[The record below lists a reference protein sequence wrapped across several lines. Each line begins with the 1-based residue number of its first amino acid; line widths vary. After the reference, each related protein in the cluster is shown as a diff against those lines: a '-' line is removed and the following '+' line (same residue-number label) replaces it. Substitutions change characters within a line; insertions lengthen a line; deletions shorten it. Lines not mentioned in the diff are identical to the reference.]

1 MLAIVLALLLATNTI
16 TYFIVSNK
24 SKKITQAALDAS
36 QQSEQ
41 DLAAFKKENQDL
53 RQELADLRYKN
64 RELEKD
70 LAAAKR

>member
-1 MLAIVLALLLATNTI
+1 MLAIVLALLLLTNFV
-16 TYFIVSNK
+16 TYYVMHLRTKKTLHQLS
-24 SKKITQAALDAS
+24 SKAEE
-36 QQSEQ
+36 SEQ
-41 DLAAFKKENQDL
+41 ALATFKDENQTL